1 MIHVEVKGV
10 GVDVNLAG
18 ETVDILR
25 EITGAICGLATS
37 LSSRTGDSITITGSW
52 VMAKLTGGRS
62 YADTNTKEKSRRV
75 TSITHAAKK

>member
-37 LSSRTGDSITITGSW
+37 LSKMSGDNITETSSW
-52 VMAKLTGGRS
+52 VMAKLTEGV
-62 YADTNTKEKSRRV
+62 AMQVKAQKKK
-75 TSITHAAKK
+75 AAE

>member
-25 EITGAICGLATS
+25 GITGAICGLATS

-52 VMAKLTGGRS
+52 VMAKLTGGV
-62 YADTNTKEKSRRV
+62 AMQIQTQKKK
-75 TSITHAAKK
+75 AAE